1 MWLFS
6 VLVQENL
13 PDVRLKQLGLIVLAG
28 EILRHSSIDA
38 AMGLLVVTL
47 KQICNKK
54 EKAERGKLKEMY
66 SMRRKGA
73 PEGIIE

>member
-6 VLVQENL
+6 VLVQENF
-13 PDVRLKQLGLIVLAG
+13 PDARLKQFRLIVLAE
-28 EILRHSSIDA
+28 EILRQPSIDA

-54 EKAERGKLKEMY
+54 EKAEQGKFFFKKY
-66 SMRRKGA
+66 TA
-73 PEGIIE
+73 